1 MRNRATLI
9 LTTVKKALLA
19 TGIVKIGAYHAY
31 YTVVSGDS
39 QWVICAKQW
48 PDNVRTSFL
57 KLQIQQFNN

>member
-19 TGIVKIGAYHAY
+19 TDIVKTGAYHAY

-39 QWVICAKQW
+39 QWAIVQSNGLIMYAL
-48 PDNVRTSFL
+48 VF
-57 KLQIQQFNN
+57 

>member
-19 TGIVKIGAYHAY
+19 TDIVKTGAYHAY

-39 QWVICAKQW
+39 QWINRAKQW
-48 PDNVRTSFL
+48 PDNVHTGFL